1 MAVNLLK
8 KNSLALVASLL
19 LAGHVQATEL
29 LNSSYDVSRE
39 LFAALNPPFEQQWA
53 KDNGGDKLTIKQ
65 SHAGS
70 SKQALAILQGLK
82 ADVVTYNQVTD
93 VQILHDKGKLIP
105 ADWQSRLPNNSSPF
119 YSTMGFLV
127 RKGNPK
133 NIHDWNDLV
142 RSDVKL
148 IFPNPKTSGNARYTY
163 LAAWGA
169 ADKADGGDK
178 AKTEQFMTQFL
189 KNVEVFDTGGRGA
202 TTTFAERGLGD
213 VLISFESEVNNIRK
227 QYEAQGF
234 EVVIPKTN
242 ILAEFPVAWVDKNVQ
257 ANGTEKAAKA
267 YLNWLYSPQAQTIIT
282 DYYYRVNNP
291 EVMDKLK
298 NKFPQTELFR
308 VEDKFGSWPEV
319 MKTHFT
325 PQVVAAYKVTLLS
338 AFVASIFNGV
348 FGLLMAWILTR
359 YRFPGRTLLDAL
371 MDLPFALPTAVA
383 GLTLASLFSVNGF
396 YGEWLAK
403 FDIKV
408 TYTWLGIAVAM
419 AFTSIPFVV
428 RTVQPVLEEL
438 GPEYEEAA
446 ETLGATRWQ
455 SFCKVVLPELSP
467 ALVAG
472 VALSFTRSLGEFGA
486 VIFIAGNIAWKTE
499 VTSLMI
505 FVRLQEFDY
514 PAASAIA
521 SVILAASLL
530 LLFSIN
536 TLQSRFGRRVVGH

>member
-1 MAVNLLK
+1 
-8 KNSLALVASLL
+8 
-19 LAGHVQATEL
+19 
-29 LNSSYDVSRE
+29 E

-178 AKTEQFMTQFL
+178 GKTEQFMTQFL

-298 NKFPQTELFR
+298 DKFPQTELFR

-325 PQVVAAYKVTLLS
+325 S
-338 AFVASIFNGV
+338 G
-348 FGLLMAWILTR
+348 GE
-359 YRFPGRTLLDAL
+359 LDKL
-371 MDLPFALPTAVA
+371 
-383 GLTLASLFSVNGF
+383 
-396 YGEWLAK
+396 
-403 FDIKV
+403 
-408 TYTWLGIAVAM
+408 
-419 AFTSIPFVV
+419 
-428 RTVQPVLEEL
+428 
-438 GPEYEEAA
+438 
-446 ETLGATRWQ
+446 
-455 SFCKVVLPELSP
+455 
-467 ALVAG
+467 
-472 VALSFTRSLGEFGA
+472 
-486 VIFIAGNIAWKTE
+486 
-499 VTSLMI
+499 
-505 FVRLQEFDY
+505 
-514 PAASAIA
+514 
-521 SVILAASLL
+521 LAA
-530 LLFSIN
+530 
-536 TLQSRFGRRVVGH
+536 GRN